1 MALSFFKILILF
13 GTLDSALRSSPI
25 WSQKPLKSSTTQFK
39 FVFKKCLQ
47 ETKKSTENITRIVET
62 LVPSSSDAERD
73 RARKYKSTQ
82 SLHDLGL
89 DNYPNP
95 EYPESSRLSRK
106 EEKGALQNLNNR
118 LASKMKFITMLRR
131 ILTKWPLLS

>member
-1 MALSFFKILILF
+1 M
-13 GTLDSALRSSPI
+13 
-25 WSQKPLKSSTTQFK
+25 
-39 FVFKKCLQ
+39 Q

-62 LVPSSSDAERD
+62 LIPQSDAERD

-118 LASKMKFITMLRR
+118 LASKKTIKFKICK
-131 ILTKWPLLS
+131 TKLK

>member
-1 MALSFFKILILF
+1 M
-13 GTLDSALRSSPI
+13 
-25 WSQKPLKSSTTQFK
+25 
-39 FVFKKCLQ
+39 
-47 ETKKSTENITRIVET
+47 ET
-62 LVPSSSDAERD
+62 LVPSSDAERD

-118 LASKMKFITMLRR
+118 LASKRLFINYIAQWWKGEVGHQGSDIHANVSTLV
-131 ILTKWPLLS
+131 KSY